1 MSQTAQIELKS
12 GRVQAPG
19 VGHSWWKEPF
29 CAATDST
36 GVNIPMTSITDKA
49 VRIDADAMAVE
60 VDAGRGLHSL
70 PIQLNLSSFD
80 HRITRLSS

>member
-1 MSQTAQIELKS
+1 
-12 GRVQAPG
+12 
-19 VGHSWWKEPF
+19 
-29 CAATDST
+29 
-36 GVNIPMTSITDKA
+36 MTSITDKA

>member
-1 MSQTAQIELKS
+1 
-12 GRVQAPG
+12 

-60 VDAGRGLHSL
+60 VDAGVRQGLTLVHFSA
-70 PIQLNLSSFD
+70 QLK
-80 HRITRLSS
+80 RILWDTLGA